1 MFKSTV
7 FIDIT
12 HIRFQAIFP
21 PFFPFLSL
29 FLSSKPFED
38 FFFLQENRITFKSHP
53 KNGRKKQR
61 GPLGEFGHIFNPT
74 KLSEL
79 RMERGG
85 YGRRGCKAS
94 VVSRMENSQ
103 EVKERKKRMIFS

>member
-29 FLSSKPFED
+29 FLSPKPFED
-38 FFFLQENRITFKSHP
+38 FFFYKRIALRLKVTQKMEGRNKEGRSESSVTFLIRPNFLNYGWK
-53 KNGRKKQR
+53 GVD
-61 GPLGEFGHIFNPT
+61 
-74 KLSEL
+74 
-79 RMERGG
+79 
-85 YGRRGCKAS
+85 GRRGCKAS

-103 EVKERKKRMIFS
+103 EGKERKKRMIFL

>member
-7 FIDIT
+7 FIDII
-12 HIRFQAIFP
+12 HISSNFSTILP
-21 PFFPFLSL
+21 IPLPFPFS
-29 FLSSKPFED
+29 ETVWR

-85 YGRRGCKAS
+85 W
-94 VVSRMENSQ
+94 
-103 EVKERKKRMIFS
+103 KEGM